1 MKQEKIDEAIQKLT
15 EVYKFFDNEETDI
28 IADYSMEYGSNS
40 DYWDE
45 EILQK
50 FNKELD
56 PIQDVIKEI
65 WNIKKKLE
73 KGEFNR
79 GN

>member
-56 PIQDVIKEI
+56 PIQDVMKEI

>member
-56 PIQDVIKEI
+56 PIQEVIKEI

>member
-50 FNKELD
+50 FDKELD
-56 PIQDVIKEI
+56 PIQNVMKEI

>member
-15 EVYKFFDNEETDI
+15 EVYKFFDTQETDI

-56 PIQDVIKEI
+56 PIQDVMKEI

-73 KGEFNR
+73 KGEFKR

>member
-50 FNKELD
+50 FDKELD